1 MQGAGSQ
8 TYARR
13 VKGLW
18 VLAALLLPA
27 GIASQAFACGTCSV
41 GDPTLTVVGFEQPKA
56 HRFRTSAT
64 VRHRNDRIGEPRVDE
79 LTLSEQRMELAAAYS
94 PIDRF
99 TLSMMMPLVHRFVT
113 AVNLAEADIWAPGDL
128 ELRLRAVVW
137 RDRKF
142 APRHLVSL
150 IGGLEFPTS
159 SVETDAQGVPL
170 PLEFQA
176 GTGSW
181 DPIAGVSY
189 TMFSDPWS
197 VYVSSVAIF
206 PTKGVSNT
214 QTGISVRQTA
224 LGQFQPW
231 RFLGFQAGAEV
242 RIDQPGT
249 IAGVR
254 DPNTGGLITYGT
266 LGFIALPHD
275 KVILHATAAL
285 PLIQRLDGNHR
296 EGFAFTAG
304 LVYEI

>member
-1 MQGAGSQ
+1 VIA
-8 TYARR
+8 AFIAP
-13 VKGLW
+13 LW
-18 VLAALLLPA
+18 VAAE
-27 GIASQAFACGTCSV
+27 ASACGTCSV

-56 HRFRTSAT
+56 NRVRTSAAL
-64 VRHRNDRIGEPRVDE
+64 RHRSDSIGETEVDQ
-79 LTLSEQRMELAAAYS
+79 LTLSEQRMELAGAYS
-94 PIDRF
+94 PTDRF
-99 TLSMMMPLVHRFVT
+99 SLSLMMPLVHRLIT
-113 AVNLAEADIWAPGDL
+113 EVNLAEASIWAPGDL
-128 ELRLRAVVW
+128 DFRMRGVIW

-159 SVETDAQGVPL
+159 SIEYDQNGVPL

-181 DPIAGVSY
+181 DPIVGASY

-197 VYVSSVAIF
+197 VYVSSIAIF
-206 PTKGVSNT
+206 PTKGIADT
-214 QTGISVRQTA
+214 QASKSFRQTV

-231 RFLGFQAGAEV
+231 KFLAFQLGAEF
-242 RIDQPGT
+242 RIDGPGY

-254 DPNTGGLITYGT
+254 DPNTGGHITYGT
-266 LGFIALPHD
+266 LGIVGLPHE
-275 KVILHATAAL
+275 KIMVHATAAL
-285 PLIQRLDGNHR
+285 PIVQRLDGTHR